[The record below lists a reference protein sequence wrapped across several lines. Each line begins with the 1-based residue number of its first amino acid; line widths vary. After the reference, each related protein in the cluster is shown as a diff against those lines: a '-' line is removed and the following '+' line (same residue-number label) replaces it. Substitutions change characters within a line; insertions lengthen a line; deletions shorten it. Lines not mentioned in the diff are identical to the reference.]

1 MSTANK
7 DLIQRYERLKNTL
20 DMLRIERAK
29 AEATVNTL
37 TNQRVVLEQQV
48 LELTKTTSLEEAEAK
63 VAKAIEVVNKK
74 LTEAEVYLNETDE

>member
-7 DLIQRYERLKNTL
+7 ELIQRYERLKNTL
-20 DMLRIERAK
+20 DTLRIERAK

-37 TNQRVVLEQQV
+37 TNQRVVLEKQI

-63 VAKAIEVVNKK
+63 IAKAIEVVNKK

>member
-74 LTEAEVYLNETDE
+74 LTES